1 MYVKFY
7 TGFLAFLDLLK
18 ELNFSKFIACCL
30 FAIVCIFIRNMI
42 IYLLNK

>member
-7 TGFLAFLDLLK
+7 TGFLEFLNLLNHI
-18 ELNFSKFIACCL
+18 NFTKIFACCM
-30 FAIVCIFIRNMI
+30 FAIICYFIRNMI